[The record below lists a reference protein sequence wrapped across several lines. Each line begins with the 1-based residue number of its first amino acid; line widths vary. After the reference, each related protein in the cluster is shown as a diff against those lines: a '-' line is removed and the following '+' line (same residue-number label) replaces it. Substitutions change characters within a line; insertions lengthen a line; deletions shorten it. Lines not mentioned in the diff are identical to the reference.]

1 VSHLDASR
9 HEAECPGG
17 RDESGGAAG
26 GAARESGR
34 GHEHEDGGKNQES
47 LRGFLMTVQRAARHH
62 ALDAVLLRFASL
74 RGDPGAQ
81 SKRCSQCHRYGPYP
95 TRRSAFPDN
104 PEGDRDRDWKQ
115 CHEHDWEVD
124 DERVQW
130 YA

>member
-1 VSHLDASR
+1 
-9 HEAECPGG
+9 
-17 RDESGGAAG
+17 
-26 GAARESGR
+26 
-34 GHEHEDGGKNQES
+34 
-47 LRGFLMTVQRAARHH
+47 MTVQRAARHH